1 MKSLSNLMKSI
12 LINNK
17 LINGRLNMSISDM
30 QMLLKSKQKI
40 NEKLQNELE
49 KEEKKIK
56 EASFKIKKIKLDLR
70 KNQETLQKAFDP
82 PYDNISLLYKK
93 VGKNKYVKAR
103 FYWHGQQRE
112 VQIGS
117 FKIILSIIEEMVKA
131 GYLKNI
137 EILNPDQLTW
147 KGFNQNNKLVMAT
160 KQIAALKFQEYV
172 LRKILNENNE
182 KNMDEKKEVLT
193 SFEIEEKL
201 NNNDEKYDWYEK
213 WREENL

>member
-1 MKSLSNLMKSI
+1 MKSLSNLIKNI

-17 LINGRLNMSISDM
+17 LINGRLNMSISDI
-30 QMLLKSKQKI
+30 QMLFKSKQKI
-40 NEKLQNELE
+40 NIKLQNELE

-56 EASFKIKKIKLDLR
+56 EALFKIKNIKLDLR

-82 PYDNISLLYKK
+82 PYDNISLLHKK

-117 FKIILSIIEEMVKA
+117 FKIILSIVKEMVKV

-137 EILNPDQLTW
+137 DIVKPDKLTW
-147 KGFNQNNKLVMAT
+147 KKFNHNNRLVMAT

-182 KNMDEKKEVLT
+182 NNIDGKKEILT
-193 SFEIEEKL
+193 SFAIEEKL
-201 NNNDEKYDWYEK
+201 NKIDEKYDWYEK
-213 WREENL
+213 WREGNL

>member
-147 KGFNQNNKLVMAT
+147 EEFNQNNKLVMAT

-182 KNMDEKKEVLT
+182 KNIDEKKEVLT

>member
-56 EASFKIKKIKLDLR
+56 KASFKIKKIKLDLR

-182 KNMDEKKEVLT
+182 KNIDEKKEVLT

>member
-147 KGFNQNNKLVMAT
+147 EEFNQNNKLVMAT